1 MKELPADGFELQDI
15 KNNPITEKQLDF
27 LFGQTKSYEAL
38 INKRSQQF
46 KARGIDKNTLSEG
59 DYKNLL
65 LDHYAFL
72 KRPVII
78 IGEDV
83 FIGNSKKTVEAAKEA
98 LSNG

>member
-1 MKELPADGFELQDI
+1 MKELPLDRFELQDI
-15 KNNPITEKQLDF
+15 KKEPLTADQLHT
-27 LFGQTKSYEAL
+27 LYQETKSYEAL

-46 KARGIDKNTLSEG
+46 KIRNIDKSTLQEE

-78 IGEDV
+78 FDDQV
-83 FIGNSKKTVEAAKEA
+83 FIGNSKKTITEAQQAINA
-98 LSNG
+98 